1 MNLNISTNEIPL
13 VGNDDITW
21 ENQGLKIIEELPN
34 ITTFNSQQRS
44 ILRELYRKDVI
55 PDKYRKDIWMIASGA
70 KLEMVNHML
79 QICHQKHKRI
89 SKD

>member
-13 VGNDDITW
+13 VGNDDIPW
-21 ENQGLKIIEELPN
+21 QNQGLKIIEELPN

-70 KLEMVNHML
+70 KL
-79 QICHQKHKRI
+79 
-89 SKD
+89 